1 MSRHFFREYAP
12 QSEHFRFVFF

>member
-12 QSEHFRFVFF
+12 QSEH